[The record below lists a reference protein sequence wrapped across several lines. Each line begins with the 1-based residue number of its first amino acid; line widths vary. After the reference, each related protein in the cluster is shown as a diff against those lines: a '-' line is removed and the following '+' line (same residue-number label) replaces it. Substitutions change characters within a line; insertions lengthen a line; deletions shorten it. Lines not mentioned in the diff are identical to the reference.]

1 MGRMADNESEGM
13 PKFGSLDELVSFFD
27 THDMGEYWDSLP
39 EVEFEID
46 IQRRTHVFSLDEDL
60 VDRLTAVS
68 RARHVPSERLINVW
82 LWEKLGEQL
91 PAAA

>member
-1 MGRMADNESEGM
+1 MADNESEGM

-39 EVEFEID
+39 EAEFDVD
-46 IQRRTHVFSLDEDL
+46 IRRRTHIFSLDEDL